1 MKNISISTRTGLP
14 ADNYFL
20 IWKTVYFDGGK
31 KKKKKKKKINNILG
45 QNCKV
50 VIEPIDF
57 FFRKIAI
64 FF

>member
-1 MKNISISTRTGLP
+1 MKNISVSTRTGLP

-20 IWKTVYFDGGK
+20 IWKTVYFDGGNK
-31 KKKKKKKKINNILG
+31 KKKKKKNILG
-45 QNCKV
+45 QNGKV

>member
-1 MKNISISTRTGLP
+1 MKNISISTRTGFP

-20 IWKTVYFDGGK
+20 IWKTVYFDGG
-31 KKKKKKKKINNILG
+31 KKKKKINNILG